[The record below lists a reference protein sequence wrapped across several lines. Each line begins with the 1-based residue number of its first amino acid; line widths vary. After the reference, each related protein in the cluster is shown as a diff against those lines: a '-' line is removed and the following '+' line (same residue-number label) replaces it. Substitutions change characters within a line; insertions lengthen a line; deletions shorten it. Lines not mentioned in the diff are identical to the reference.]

1 MATIAK
7 ELHDGLVTVIDKLN
21 TMVAI
26 LQKIEAEQQ
35 DCLYKLNV
43 MAGIKLADAKPPPT
57 PLPSL
62 ASTNLVQ
69 SLLETMD
76 TMPTLHPDLQ
86 GISDEQQPMAMDGL
100 SALHPNLQR
109 IVDEQQPMSMLPAF
123 HPDLQQV
130 VDKQQATSSAAPHP
144 AVQSELLL
152 PPALPL
158 SASTSA
164 ATACGTEPRPAAPP
178 AAPTATTT
186 AIRGPKLP
194 PVQPSSALTVVAAT
208 YGPPPRPAPLPAPP
222 TAGTTTFGG
231 IENLPP
237 PSCAPKAAI
246 LCTVSIPASSPTLGF
261 VAATSSYKPTL
272 FAWDPG
278 VEGHT
283 PTVPQPQR
291 RVVVHIPQP

>member
-21 TMVAI
+21 TMVAV

-35 DCLYKLNV
+35 DCLYKLDV

-57 PLPSL
+57 PLLSLLPTPSL

-69 SLLETMD
+69 SLLEMMD
-76 TMPTLHPDLQ
+76 TMPMLHPDLQ
-86 GISDEQQPMAMDGL
+86 S
-100 SALHPNLQR
+100 
-109 IVDEQQPMSMLPAF
+109 IVDEQQPMSMDVLPAF

-130 VDKQQATSSAAPHP
+130 VDKQQATSAAAPQP
-144 AVQSELLL
+144 VVQSELLL

-158 SASTSA
+158 FASTA
-164 ATACGTEPRPAAPP
+164 
-178 AAPTATTT
+178 
-186 AIRGPKLP
+186 
-194 PVQPSSALTVVAAT
+194 AAT
-208 YGPPPRPAPLPAPP
+208 YGPPPRPTPLPTPP
-222 TAGTTTFGG
+222 TAGTTTFSG

-261 VAATSSYKPTL
+261 VAATSSYKPVGTRVWRDVPRRCL
-272 FAWDPG
+272 DHK
-278 VEGHT
+278 EGLLSIYRNHE
-283 PTVPQPQR
+283 VCNVFNCQE
-291 RVVVHIPQP
+291 

>member
-1 MATIAK
+1 
-7 ELHDGLVTVIDKLN
+7 
-21 TMVAI
+21 
-26 LQKIEAEQQ
+26 
-35 DCLYKLNV
+35 

-86 GISDEQQPMAMDGL
+86 GICDEQQPMAMDGL
-100 SALHPNLQR
+100 PALHPNLQR

-130 VDKQQATSSAAPHP
+130 VDKQQATSAAAPQP

-158 SASTSA
+158 FASTA
-164 ATACGTEPRPAAPP
+164 
-178 AAPTATTT
+178 
-186 AIRGPKLP
+186 
-194 PVQPSSALTVVAAT
+194 AAT
-208 YGPPPRPAPLPAPP
+208 YGPPPRPTPLPTPP
-222 TAGTTTFGG
+222 TAGTTTFSG

-261 VAATSSYKPTL
+261 VAATSSYKPVGTRVWRDVPRRCL
-272 FAWDPG
+272 DHK
-278 VEGHT
+278 EGLLSIYRNHE
-283 PTVPQPQR
+283 VCNVFNCQE
-291 RVVVHIPQP
+291 